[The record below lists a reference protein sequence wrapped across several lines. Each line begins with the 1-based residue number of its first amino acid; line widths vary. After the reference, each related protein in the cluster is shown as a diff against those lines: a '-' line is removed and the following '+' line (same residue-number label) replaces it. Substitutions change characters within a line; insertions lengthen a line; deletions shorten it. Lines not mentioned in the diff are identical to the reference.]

1 MDFRDFEKRIVK
13 VTKMELPGEG
23 VQFKMAPMERLE
35 ELKRVARHQ
44 HTAKRAGVMSLFYPA
59 GNNETR
65 LILIL
70 RKTYKGVHSAQVGFP
85 GGKLEA
91 EDRNIQDAALR
102 ETEEEVGVPRQA
114 ISVLKQ
120 LTEIYIPPS
129 NYFVQPFLGI
139 TREAPTF
146 VPQEEEVE
154 ALIEVPLPV
163 FMDDGSITTQILST
177 SYATNLEVPA
187 FNFNDHIVWGATA
200 MMLNEVRELL
210 KRALQ

>member
-13 VTKMELPGEG
+13 VTKLELPGEL
-23 VQFKMAPMERLE
+23 VQFKMAPMERLQE
-35 ELKRVARHQ
+35 MKRVAKNSDS
-44 HTAKRAGVMSLFYPA
+44 AKRAGVMSLFYPSE
-59 GNNETR
+59 NLETR

-85 GGKLEA
+85 GGKLEK
-91 EDRNIQDAALR
+91 EDKSIQDAALR
-102 ETEEEVGVPRQA
+102 ETEEEVGVSRNTIA
-114 ISVLKQ
+114 VLKQ

-139 TREAPTF
+139 TTEQPRF

-154 ALIEVPLPV
+154 ALIEVSLQD
-163 FMDDGSITTQILST
+163 FMDDFNVTTQTIST
-177 SYATNLEVPA
+177 SYAVNLEVPA
-187 FNFNDHIVWGATA
+187 FKLNGYVVWGATA

-210 KRALQ
+210 KKVL